1 LKRAIATAL
10 VAATVGLVV
19 AGCGGSAG
27 PKTIKIGHL
36 ANVSGDAAPWGL
48 AETNGAKLAVE
59 EINKAGGILG
69 KQIEY
74 VVGDARG
81 NATDGVNAVKKLIEQ
96 DKVVC
101 VIGSNFS
108 GINIATGPICES
120 LKVPQIGSFSTN
132 PKVTVDEKGNVRPYS
147 FRICFIDPYLGSVL
161 ADYAV
166 NKLGKKRAAVLY
178 EVTSDYSVGV
188 TEYFENKVKSLG
200 GEVVAKQAFKTGD
213 VEFRPQLSEIK
224 QKNPEVLMLPLAMY
238 KDIAIIA
245 KQTRELGMND
255 VTIIGG
261 DGYANAMLDM
271 AGQELQGSFWV
282 THFSYED
289 PEMAKFLEKYVA
301 KYGDKNPEVNAG
313 MGYDLIYFV
322 ADCIKRAGKAEGP
335 AIRDAIESAKDV
347 KLTHATIT
355 MDPKTHN
362 PLNKSAAVLKVEG
375 KEIRWVET
383 YAPMK

>member
-1 LKRAIATAL
+1 MRRT
-10 VAATVGLVV
+10 VAAALSAVMVSLAVT
-19 AGCGGSAG
+19 GCGGGGGA
-27 PKTIKIGHL
+27 KTIKIGHL

-59 EINKAGGILG
+59 EINKAGGVLG

-81 NATDGVNAVKKLIEQ
+81 NATDGVNAVKKLIDQ

-101 VIGSNFS
+101 IIGSNFS

-120 LKVPQIGSFSTN
+120 AKVPQIGSFSTN
-132 PKVTVDEKGNVRPYS
+132 PKVTVDDQGKVKPYS

-161 ADYAV
+161 ADYTV

-188 TEYFENKVKSLG
+188 TEYFENKVKELG

-224 QKNPEVLMLPLAMY
+224 QKNPEILLLPLAMY
-238 KDIAIIA
+238 KDIALIA

-255 VTIIGG
+255 VVIIGG
-261 DGYANAMLDM
+261 DG
-271 AGQELQGSFWV
+271 
-282 THFSYED
+282 
-289 PEMAKFLEKYVA
+289 
-301 KYGDKNPEVNAG
+301 
-313 MGYDLIYFV
+313 
-322 ADCIKRAGKAEGP
+322 
-335 AIRDAIESAKDV
+335 
-347 KLTHATIT
+347 
-355 MDPKTHN
+355 
-362 PLNKSAAVLKVEG
+362 
-375 KEIRWVET
+375 
-383 YAPMK
+383 